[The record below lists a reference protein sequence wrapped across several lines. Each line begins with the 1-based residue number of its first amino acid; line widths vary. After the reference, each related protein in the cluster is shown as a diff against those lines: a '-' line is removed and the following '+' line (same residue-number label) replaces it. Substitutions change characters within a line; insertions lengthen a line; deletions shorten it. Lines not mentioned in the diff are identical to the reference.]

1 MEEADEM
8 LDENLETLHP
18 PKMRRT
24 HSRNGD
30 LLGDQVVV
38 EDASN
43 VLIAALKLTNM
54 LQVGHRKLSR
64 HIAEDDEEMI
74 KMKEYMEQ
82 KGL

>member
-18 PKMRRT
+18 NKMRRT
-24 HSRNGD
+24 HSKNGD
-30 LLGDQVVV
+30 LLGDQVGV
-38 EDASN
+38 EDAIHVPS
-43 VLIAALKLTNM
+43 KLTNAM
-54 LQVGHRKLSR
+54 QVGHGHRKLSR